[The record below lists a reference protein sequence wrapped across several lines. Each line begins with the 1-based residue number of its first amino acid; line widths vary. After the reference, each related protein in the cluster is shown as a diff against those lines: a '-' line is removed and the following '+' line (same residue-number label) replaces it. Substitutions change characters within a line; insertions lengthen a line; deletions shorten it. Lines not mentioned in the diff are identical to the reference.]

1 MATLQITARGLRITP
16 DTLQEEAQL
25 AAIGWQEGGDWLK
38 LVRIDRQGSQ
48 RIRFLMCIRDDIDV
62 DPANFAGSQPKE
74 LDIRDDEKR
83 RAFLQALQA
92 KQGG

>member
-16 DTLQEEAQL
+16 DTLLEEAQL

-38 LVRIDRQGSQ
+38 LVRIDRQGGQ
-48 RIRFLMCIRDDIDV
+48 RIRFLMAIRDDVDV

-74 LDIRDDEKR
+74 LDVRDFEK
-83 RAFLQALQA
+83 LQARLAAAQA
-92 KQGG
+92 KKDS